1 MINRVSEERLSVID
15 ALEHPFFSKHEM
27 PDCIPHRALY
37 SEPTHRELFQS
48 HYTNSQITSSV
59 IKAIEAAKSR
69 TDNFVDYNINPP
81 LELMN
86 EVVLDPRSQYPI
98 EMKLPQPMK
107 SLIIPVDSPK
117 TEEANSKKRCASF
130 IYLVFAYLIANLHV
144 SSRSN
149 TAQEH
154 ASKRICSEPST
165 TEPVEKKNTPSPVQQ
180 PKIEPLKVKSSSL
193 DSRPFGKY
201 FVCNELLKIV

>member
-1 MINRVSEERLSVID
+1 
-15 ALEHPFFSKHEM
+15 M

-37 SEPTHRELFQS
+37 TEPTHRELFESQ
-48 HYTNSQITSSV
+48 YTNSQITSSV
-59 IKAIEAAKSR
+59 IKAVEAAKSR
-69 TDNFVDYNINPP
+69 TDSFIDRNINPP

-98 EMKLPQPMK
+98 EMRLPQPMK
-107 SLIIPVDSPK
+107 SLIIPVDPPK
-117 TEEANSKKRCASF
+117 TDETNSKKRCASS
-130 IYLVFAYLIANLHV
+130 IYLVCACLIANLYF

-154 ASKRICSEPST
+154 ASKRICSDINTTETAPVQKENEPS
-165 TEPVEKKNTPSPVQQ
+165 PAQQ
-180 PKIEPLKVKSSSL
+180 PKIEPLKVKPSSL

-201 FVCNELLKIV
+201 SVFHELLKIV